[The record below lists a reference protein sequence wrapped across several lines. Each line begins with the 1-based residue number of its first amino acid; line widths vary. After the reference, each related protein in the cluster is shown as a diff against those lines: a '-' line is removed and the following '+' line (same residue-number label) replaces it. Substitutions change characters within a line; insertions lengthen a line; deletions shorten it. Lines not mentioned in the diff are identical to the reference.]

1 MDKFTLTRHTFHDVV
16 IGILTA
22 KLKMPVKN
30 SIISCMLRFARR
42 AALVLLLAAPAFCLD
57 QVMKLYICQTE
68 HDLEEITSWEYS
80 DPEKYRKAT
89 KNGKLMPLD
98 AARESAGDM
107 VAFEKIQ
114 CDSEN
119 QVVIEREYDRESK
132 KAVRMDRLSGPE
144 LAAYCP
150 RTLKKYG
157 DLCR

>member
-1 MDKFTLTRHTFHDVV
+1 MP
-16 IGILTA
+16 A
-22 KLKMPVKN
+22 KSKTIPSLPA
-30 SIISCMLRFARR
+30 FARR
-42 AALVLLLAAPAFCLD
+42 AAFALLLIAAPAFCLD

-68 HDLEEITSWEYS
+68 RDLEEITSWEYS
-80 DPEKYRKAT
+80 DPEKYRQAT
-89 KNGKLMPLD
+89 KDGKLMPLD
-98 AARESAGDM
+98 AARESAATV
-107 VAFEKIQ
+107 VALDKIR

-119 QVVIEREYDRESK
+119 QVVIEREHITDGK